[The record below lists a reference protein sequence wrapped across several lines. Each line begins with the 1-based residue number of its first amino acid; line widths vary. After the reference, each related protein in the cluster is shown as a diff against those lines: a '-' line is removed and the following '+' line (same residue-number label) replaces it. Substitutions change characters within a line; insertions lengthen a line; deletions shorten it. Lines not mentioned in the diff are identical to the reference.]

1 MKYIQSFYNYPVT
14 FSSIPITIPCRDAD
28 GEMRN
33 ICEIEDKDLEKLQ
46 NKEPYF
52 RSLLNRKKIRVLNK
66 LPESYKGA
74 AVLVNEANAKA
85 EKAIAEAEALKAKIA
100 ELEAKNQEAAEP
112 AKNQETAE
120 PAKDQEE
127 TDLKSATYQ
136 ELQQKAR
143 DLGIENVNIKKTE
156 LIEAIKSAEK

>member
-100 ELEAKNQEAAEP
+100 ELEAKNQE
-112 AKNQETAE
+112 TAE
-120 PAKDQEE
+120 PAKGQEE